1 MIQKVL
7 SNLLSFDRCIAF
19 TLFFPRVKT
28 FWIVRKRDE
37 TFIAWVAGQ
46 NNEITSGLISINEL
60 LKGPYSAA
68 YENAEKKR
76 PEIRLRSHATIS
88 FSSYLLR
95 RHT

>member
-19 TLFFPRVKT
+19 TLFFSRVKT

-60 LKGPYSAA
+60 FKGPYCAA
-68 YENAEKKR
+68 HENAGKKTTGNT
-76 PEIRLRSHATIS
+76 SA
-88 FSSYLLR
+88 FAG
-95 RHT
+95 